1 MKRVVLA
8 IAVIGILAP
17 SSAYPTNGMRM
28 IGFGA
33 SQVAMGGAAVALPLD
48 AASVI
53 VNPAGMS
60 ELGHRIDF
68 GGSWFKPTVKY
79 EASEI
84 AQVPAPGFAVASNAS
99 LQSQR
104 GASPVPA
111 LGMVLPV
118 NDQFVFGLGAY
129 GVSGMGVDYAGNL
142 YNGMSGPAVTFTS
155 YSQMRF
161 APGMSWK
168 VSDQLSLGAT
178 LNVAWAT
185 MGFNVASGVGQVPH
199 ETSSSFGV
207 GGTLGARYAP
217 LEWFTVAAAYES
229 RTKFEDFSFNVP
241 ARTALDLATGQ
252 QVSLPAGV
260 DKLAFDQATV
270 SEVSFNPYTLR
281 LEAQDLRL
289 VETDSAPL
297 FAVDKLAFD
306 QPQSVTVGFAT
317 NPWTPLML
325 AVDVQWINWSQ
336 TNGKNLPQYTTS
348 VGAMPWNMNWS
359 DQVVLK
365 VGAQY
370 KVLPSLALRAG
381 YNYGKSPLDA
391 SRTFENIAFPAVA
404 EHHITAGFGLNLSQK
419 FSFNLAAM
427 YVPEAKLSGSN
438 PAQMIASSTTTMSQV
453 AFDGNVAYQ
462 F

>member
-260 DKLAFDQATV
+260 DKLAFDQ
-270 SEVSFNPYTLR
+270 
-281 LEAQDLRL
+281 
-289 VETDSAPL
+289 
-297 FAVDKLAFD
+297 
-306 QPQSVTVGFAT
+306 PQSVTVGFAT

>member
-53 VNPAGMS
+53 VNPAGIAD
-60 ELGHRIDF
+60 LGHRIDF

-260 DKLAFDQATV
+260 DKLAFDQ
-270 SEVSFNPYTLR
+270 
-281 LEAQDLRL
+281 
-289 VETDSAPL
+289 
-297 FAVDKLAFD
+297 
-306 QPQSVTVGFAT
+306 PQSVTVGFAT

>member
-1 MKRVVLA
+1 
-8 IAVIGILAP
+8 
-17 SSAYPTNGMRM
+17 MRM

-260 DKLAFDQATV
+260 DKLAFDQ
-270 SEVSFNPYTLR
+270 
-281 LEAQDLRL
+281 
-289 VETDSAPL
+289 
-297 FAVDKLAFD
+297 
-306 QPQSVTVGFAT
+306 PQSVTVGFAT

-336 TNGKNLPQYTTS
+336 TNGKNLPTYTTS

-370 KVLPSLALRAG
+370 KVLPMLALRAG